1 MRMSD
6 WSSDVCSSDRAV
18 TNFVVVPLKFLSGTF
33 YSVDELAGPFR
44 AAALVNPFFY
54 LIDGFRYGMTGYA
67 DGSHLA
73 GVAVMIEANALL
85 ARSEERGVGKECVST
100 VRSRWSEY
108 H

>member
-18 TNFVVVPLKFLSGTF
+18 TNFVVVPLTFLSGTF

-54 LIDGFRYGMTGYA
+54 MIDGFRYGMTGYA
-67 DGSHLA
+67 DGSLLA
-73 GVAVMIEANALL
+73 GVAVMIAANAIL
-85 ARSEERGVGKECVST
+85 ALASYRQIGRAHV
-100 VRSRWSEY
+100 
-108 H
+108 